1 MVNQLRVRKAIG
13 ICDIR
18 GELLPAD
25 GKAALLALQANFASI
40 WETGIT
46 PADWKIGL
54 VILIWKG
61 ITGIAVLVLIL
72 VALLII
78 GCWFYRRRNGYI
90 MIKTRGPV
98 GSIRKALRAGRG
110 NEDLFENK
118 VPLNDYGNFGPV
130 VPNAPP
136 AYDKI
141 EQSPPPYTP

>member
-1 MVNQLRVRKAIG
+1 MGGYSHSGGPQRSDFSAKNEGRGGTSYLRP
-13 ICDIR
+13 
-18 GELLPAD
+18 E
-25 GKAALLALQANFASI
+25 
-40 WETGIT
+40 E
-46 PADWKIGL
+46 
-54 VILIWKG
+54 

-136 AYDKI
+136 AYEKI
-141 EQSPPPYTP
+141 QEQLPPPYTP